1 MAKRKRENTPEK
13 IEKKLNEGFG
23 QGIGKEYRPWLTI
36 QEVPSEGR
44 VTRILGVKIDR
55 QHELMSDLERKYF
68 YIAEFADC
76 IKDIREQ
83 FPLLPQEQTI
93 AIAEELGIK
102 HPADPKTGE
111 NIVMTTDFLLTIE
124 KDGQLI
130 QIVRTVKYVNE
141 LEDLRTIEKLEIERR
156 YWKTKGIDWGIAT
169 EKDIDEA
176 FAWNIHITRPFYN
189 LEGLDGFENM
199 TLPYIDKLRTAFI
212 HEVIGRKISVRET
225 SDLFDERMML
235 KPGTS
240 IALFKHLIIRKLI
253 KVDMLK
259 RLNIDMPMDIEELLV
274 HKQVQEGGT
283 L

>member
-13 IEKKLNEGFG
+13 IEKKLDEGFG
-23 QGIGKEYRPWLTI
+23 QGIGREYKPWLTI
-36 QEVPSEGR
+36 QEVPSQGR
-44 VTRILGVKIDR
+44 VTRLSGIKIDR
-55 QHELMSDLERKYF
+55 QHDLMSDLERNYF

-83 FPLLPQEQTI
+83 FPLLPQEQTL

-111 NIVMTTDFLLTIE
+111 NIVMTTDFLLTVE
-124 KDGQLI
+124 KAGQLT
-130 QIVRTVKYVNE
+130 QVARTIKFTKDIMDY
-141 LEDLRTIEKLEIERR
+141 RTIEKLEIERR
-156 YWKTKGIDWGIAT
+156 YWKIKDIDWGIVT

-176 FAWNIHITRPFYN
+176 LAWNVHITRPFYN

-199 TLPYIDKLRTAFI
+199 TLPYVEKLKAAFI
-212 HEVIGRKISVRET
+212 REIVGQKISVRDT

-240 IALFKHLIIRKLI
+240 ISLFKHLIIRKLVKI
-253 KVDMLK
+253 DMLK
-259 RLNIDMPMDIEELLV
+259 RLVIDAPMDIEELWV
-274 HKQVQEGGT
+274 TQQVQEGGI
-283 L
+283 